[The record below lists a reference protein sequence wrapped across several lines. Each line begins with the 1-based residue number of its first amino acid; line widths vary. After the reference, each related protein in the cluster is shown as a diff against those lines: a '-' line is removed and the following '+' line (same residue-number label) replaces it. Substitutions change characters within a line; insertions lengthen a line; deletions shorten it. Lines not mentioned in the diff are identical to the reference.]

1 MARESPSAA
10 VAGRL
15 TERHRALRAELIR
28 EEIVDAALTEFSERG
43 YHDTSIAHIGKRLGS
58 APSMIYNYFTNK
70 REILDVAVNE
80 ALTAAGTA
88 VAQLTGEPPQSAEEF
103 RSLANEL
110 GNAAVDILTRDHRTG
125 RMLVMIAT
133 SNDPE
138 LRERWTGFHDLA
150 RGMIERFIV
159 TGGDAGFLRPEIDPH
174 QTARAILALPMGVLA
189 NDMSYR
195 PTADEAHA
203 LVRAIVAMV
212 ADGIYDDP
220 AS

>member
-43 YHDTSIAHIGKRLGS
+43 YHDTSIANIGKRLGS

-70 REILDVAVNE
+70 REILDVAVND
-80 ALTAAGTA
+80 ALIAAGTA
-88 VAQLTGEPPQSAEEF
+88 VAQLTGEPPKSAEEF

-133 SNDPE
+133 SNDPD
-138 LRERWTGFHDLA
+138 LRERWTGFHHLA
-150 RGMIERFIV
+150 TGMIERFIV
-159 TGGDAGFLRPEIDPH
+159 TGAEAGFLRPQIDPH
-174 QTARAILALPMGVLA
+174 RTARAILALPMGVLA

-195 PTADEAHA
+195 PDADEAHA

-212 ADGIYDDP
+212 ADGIYDDS